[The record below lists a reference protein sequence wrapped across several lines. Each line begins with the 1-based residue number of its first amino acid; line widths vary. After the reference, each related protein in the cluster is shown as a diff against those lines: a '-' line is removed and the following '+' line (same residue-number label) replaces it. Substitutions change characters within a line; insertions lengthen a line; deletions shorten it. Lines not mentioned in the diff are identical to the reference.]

1 MGYVGI
7 KDTGGKSPPS
17 KEKKG
22 DVYLGFQ
29 PLFDFLSFVIGRC
42 RYRSSMLNSKY
53 MCGWI
58 RVLDPDSKTENR
70 KIRKEVSVS
79 CHPES

>member
-1 MGYVGI
+1 MGYEEI

-29 PLFDFLSFVIGRC
+29 PLANFLSFVIDRC
-42 RYRSSMLNSKY
+42 EYQSGMLSSKY
-53 MCGWI
+53 V
-58 RVLDPDSKTENR
+58 R
-70 KIRKEVSVS
+70 
-79 CHPES
+79 